1 MSALSVMSKNLP
13 ENAKKLI
20 LIDGYGF
27 VFRAYHATARANMK
41 RIDGTPVGAVYAFTN
56 MLIKTINEHQSDYI
70 AVVFDAGQKTFRS
83 EIYKEYKANRPPAP
97 EDLIPQFPLVRKA
110 AQALNLA
117 IVEKDG
123 FEADDLIATYTKIA
137 KERGHDVVIISSDK
151 DLMQLVGQGVQMYD
165 SLKAKVIDVQDVIE
179 KFGVEPDKVLDVL
192 SLMGDSS
199 DNVPGVPSIGPKTAA
214 ELINRFG
221 SLDGVFAS
229 TSQITQD
236 KRRQT
241 LEENKDKAMLSR
253 ELIKLCYD
261 VPLDLDI
268 EDFVVKDKNP
278 EFFIEFLRE
287 QGFKSLVAK
296 FEKSNSTAVSEVRV
310 ANKNA
315 HKNTSSDLISEIRKL
330 SQWFENKKEIRE
342 IVFYI
347 ETDEKTSHE
356 LGISFCVGEE
366 SCYFP
371 LKTKL
376 EPLQGS
382 LFGDEPANTKE
393 DAGVESVIKELK
405 TFLAD
410 KSILKI
416 GHNINKFV
424 QKAKECGVEVAP
436 FDDVMVISYAIE
448 MGLHKH
454 DLKNMIIRHCSPD
467 AHTAVDA
474 KISADLDAEHAM
486 YYACTKTD
494 SILKLHELLK
504 RRILEEK
511 KSTIY
516 QRIDKPLINV
526 VGHMQ
531 SSGIRV
537 DISVLKGLSEEFS
550 KEAASLEKDIFN
562 LAGLEFN
569 IGSPKQLGE
578 VLFDKLQLNSGKKSK
593 KSGAYSTDV
602 QVLQGLADEGHVI
615 AEKILQWRHISKMK
629 STYTDALPK
638 QVKKDG
644 RVHTT
649 FEIAATSTGRL
660 SSRDPNLQNIPIRSE
675 DGTKIRKAFIAE
687 AGCKLIS
694 ADYSQIELRL
704 LAHMADM
711 PVLQD
716 AFKNNIDIH
725 SATAS
730 QIFKVDLKDVDSEL
744 RRKAKTINFGIIY
757 GISAFGLSQRL
768 GIPRAEA
775 AQYIKQYFEQYPG
788 IEAYM
793 KKTVEFARPHG
804 YVETIWGRKCFINGI
819 NDKNAGIRQFSER
832 AAINAPLQGSAADII
847 KKAMVQLDEAILK
860 MNYKAKI
867 LLQVHDE
874 LVVEAPS
881 SEAEKVA
888 QLVKNIMQNAV
899 NISVP
904 ATVDIGIG
912 DNWNEIH

>member
-1 MSALSVMSKNLP
+1 MSASSAMSKNLQ
-13 ENAKKLI
+13 ENSRKLI

-27 VFRAYHATARANMK
+27 VFRAYHATAKANMK
-41 RIDGTPVGAVYAFTN
+41 RLDGTPVGAVYAFIN
-56 MLIKTINEHQSDYI
+56 MLIKTVNDHEADYI
-70 AVVFDAGQKTFRS
+70 AVVFDAGKKTFRS
-83 EIYKEYKANRPPAP
+83 EIYEHYKANRPPAP

-117 IVEKDG
+117 IVEKEG

-137 KERGHDVVIISSDK
+137 KERGHDVVIVSSDK

-165 SLKAKVIDVQDVIE
+165 SLKAKIIDTEQVFE
-179 KFGVEPDKVLDVL
+179 KFGVAPDKVLDVL
-192 SLMGDSS
+192 SLMGDAS
-199 DNVPGVPSIGPKTAA
+199 DNIPGVPSIGPKTAA
-214 ELINRFG
+214 ELINSFG
-221 SLDGVFAS
+221 SLEGVFAN
-229 TSQITQD
+229 TAKITQE
-236 KRRQT
+236 KRRQA
-241 LEENKDKAMLSR
+241 LEDNKDKALLSR
-253 ELIKLCYD
+253 ELVKLRYD
-261 VPLDLDI
+261 VPVDLDI
-268 EDFVVKDKNP
+268 EDFVGKYKNID
-278 EFFIEFLRE
+278 FLIEFLRE

-296 FEKSNSTAVSEVRV
+296 FEKLGLGSVAEVKSV
-310 ANKNA
+310 NKDA
-315 HKNTSSDLISEIRKL
+315 QKNTSNHLIKDIKNL
-330 SQWFENKKEIRE
+330 SQWFESKKEIQD
-342 IVFYI
+342 IVFFV
-347 ETDEKTSHE
+347 ETDDKTANE
-356 LGISFCVGEE
+356 LGISFYVGEE

-371 LKTKL
+371 LKTKF
-376 EPLQGS
+376 EPSQGS
-382 LFGDEPANTKE
+382 LFGDESANTTE
-393 DAGVESVIKELK
+393 DSGVDSVIKQLK
-405 TFLAD
+405 PLLED

-416 GHNINKFV
+416 GHNIKKFL
-424 QKAKECGVEVAP
+424 QKAKELGVKITP
-436 FDDVMVISYAIE
+436 FDDVMVMSYSIE
-448 MGLHKH
+448 TGLHKH
-454 DLKNMIIRHCSPD
+454 DLQNMIIRHCPQHAEVILD
-467 AHTAVDA
+467 V
-474 KISADLDAEHAM
+474 KISSDLNVEKAM
-486 YYACTKTD
+486 YCACTKTE
-494 SILKLHELLK
+494 SILKLHEFLK
-504 RRILEEK
+504 ARIFAEK
-511 KSTIY
+511 KLTIY
-516 QRIDKPLINV
+516 ERIDKPLIEV
-526 VGHMQ
+526 VGQME
-531 SSGIRV
+531 SYGIKV
-537 DISVLKGLSEEFS
+537 DISVLKGLSDDFT
-550 KEAASLEKDIFN
+550 KEAASLEKEIFN
-562 LAGLEFN
+562 VAGLEFN

-578 VLFDKLQLNSGKKSK
+578 VLFDNLKLNSGKKSK

-602 QVLQGLADEGHVI
+602 QVLQSLADDGHVI

-687 AGCKLIS
+687 SGCKLIS

-768 GIPRAEA
+768 GIPRGEA

-793 KKTVEFARPHG
+793 KKTVEFARQHG

-847 KKAMVQLDEAILK
+847 KKAMVQLEESILK

-874 LVVEAPS
+874 LVVEAPA

-888 QLVKNIMQNAV
+888 SLIKNIMQNAAD
-899 NISVP
+899 ISVP